1 MGGQA
6 VTRWSDSL
14 DQIYFDFA
22 VAATLTAGTGTGAT
36 PLAVTA
42 IDKTEGLELTE
53 QNGLQ
58 TIRPAACVRMSE
70 LTAAGIAHA
79 ELETGTLALPDKTWR
94 IHSHMLRPTPDGELK
109 GEVIL
114 FLMDESA

>member
-1 MGGQA
+1 M
-6 VTRWSDSL
+6 TRWTDSL
-14 DQIYFDFA
+14 DEIYADFG
-22 VAATLTAGTGTGAT
+22 VSATLTAGTGTGAT
-36 PLAVTA
+36 GLSVTA
-42 IDKTEGLELTE
+42 IDKTEGLTLTD

-79 ELETGTLALPDKTWR
+79 DLETGSLALPAKTWR

-114 FLMDESA
+114 FLMDETA